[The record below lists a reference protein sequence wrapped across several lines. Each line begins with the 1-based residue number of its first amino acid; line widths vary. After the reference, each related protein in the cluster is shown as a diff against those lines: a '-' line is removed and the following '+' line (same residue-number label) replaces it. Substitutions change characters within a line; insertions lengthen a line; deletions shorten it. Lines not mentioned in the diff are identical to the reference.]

1 AVGGASGWGRRV
13 DGGEHRPGPGRADV
27 DADRHQRHM
36 VLDPDR
42 VLFQPLVAVE
52 LEMIMVVIG
61 VAVVFVYGV
70 LAEQM
75 IGDRVAAL
83 AILGHSN
90 LLPAAPQRSHVP
102 RAHALCYRMARLR
115 WSKRKPLEIA
125 RRRTAARKR
134 MRGYVPA
141 RASLTEP
148 GRAVTL
154 RSLLY
159 LPGWM

>member
-1 AVGGASGWGRRV
+1 
-13 DGGEHRPGPGRADV
+13 
-27 DADRHQRHM
+27 
-36 VLDPDR
+36 
-42 VLFQPLVAVE
+42 
-52 LEMIMVVIG
+52 
-61 VAVVFVYGV
+61 VFVHGI
-70 LAEQM
+70 LAEQV
-75 IGDRVAAL
+75 IGDRVAGL

-102 RAHALCYRMARLR
+102 RAHALCYRTARLR

-125 RRRTAARKR
+125 RRHD
-134 MRGYVPA
+134 RGPQAHDAHIPV